1 MPPAL
6 HCCRLPR
13 RSIVQFAVDAPKV
26 LAALAS
32 YATGFADLTSRPLAD
47 LGGGGKTNKNGLVHQ
62 PRKVIV
68 AADAAGAI
76 PAGLTDR
83 AVQVVRAGLAAA
95 IAVAS
100 DQGLPTAGPR
110 VLSCRGNLI
119 VHLIPAP
126 VVARVATLTGWTRA
140 DPYRWLARQVAVAGH
155 LAKRG
160 GPVVAPASRAD
171 PGPHRSHGLA
181 VSLWDYVPPSE
192 QRPRPEETSEALAQ
206 LHLAAADFPGQLPDM
221 SPARELISE
230 GLAALEREHVITQQE
245 LAALQGRR
253 SSVLVELATGYGPR
267 GCCMVMLTP
276 AISSKSAPAGLDR
289 LGRKLPRP
297 TELGPGRPNLLLTGR
312 PAGAGCLRRSDRNA
326 DARSSGPGP
335 VHAGT

>member
-1 MPPAL
+1 M
-6 HCCRLPR
+6 
-13 RSIVQFAVDAPKV
+13 
-26 LAALAS
+26 
-32 YATGFADLTSRPLAD
+32 
-47 LGGGGKTNKNGLVHQ
+47 
-62 PRKVIV
+62 

-119 VHLIPAP
+119 VHLVPAP

-140 DPYRWLARQVAVAGH
+140 DPYRWLAREVAVAGH

-192 QRPRPEETSEALAQ
+192 QRPRPEETGEALAQ

-245 LAALQGRR
+245 LAALQGRH
-253 SSVLVELATGYGPR
+253 SSVLVELATGNRSAGVLHGDAHPRNLIKIGADWGWIDLEESCRGPLNWDLAVLTCYSRGGQRALAAYGAATGMPTPDRQDLAPFTRARELEVTVWMLAMAHMYPARYR
-267 GCCMVMLTP
+267 GQ
-276 AISSKSAPAGLDR
+276 AQ
-289 LGRKLPRP
+289 
-297 TELGPGRPNLLLTGR
+297 
-312 PAGAGCLRRSDRNA
+312 RRMAALVCS
-326 DARSSGPGP
+326 
-335 VHAGT
+335 

>member
-1 MPPAL
+1 MTRCVRRGPALGSAFCIGRPGRRALVQPPA
-6 HCCRLPR
+6 RR
-13 RSIVQFAVDAPKV
+13 RSARRVRHAVG
-26 LAALAS
+26 AALLSSSSAVHRPVRGR
-32 YATGFADLTSRPLAD
+32 YAKGACRARVVRDRLRGLDQPPTRAD
-47 LGGGGKTNKNGLVHQ
+47 LGGGGENEQNRLVHQ

-119 VHLIPAP
+119 VHLVPAP

-140 DPYRWLARQVAVAGH
+140 DPYRWLAREVAVAGH

-181 VSLWDYVPPSE
+181 VSLWDYAPPSE
-192 QRPRPEETSEALAQ
+192 QLRGPRK
-206 LHLAAADFPGQLPDM
+206 
-221 SPARELISE
+221 PAR
-230 GLAALEREHVITQQE
+230 
-245 LAALQGRR
+245 
-253 SSVLVELATGYGPR
+253 P
-267 GCCMVMLTP
+267 
-276 AISSKSAPAGLDR
+276 
-289 LGRKLPRP
+289 
-297 TELGPGRPNLLLTGR
+297 
-312 PAGAGCLRRSDRNA
+312 
-326 DARSSGPGP
+326 
-335 VHAGT
+335 